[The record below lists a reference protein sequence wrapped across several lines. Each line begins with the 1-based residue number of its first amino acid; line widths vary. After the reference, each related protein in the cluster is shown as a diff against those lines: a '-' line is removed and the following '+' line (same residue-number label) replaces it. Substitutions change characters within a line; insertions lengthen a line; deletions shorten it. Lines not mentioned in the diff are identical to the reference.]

1 MKDTGGRTMT
11 KENKR
16 QVRSE
21 KTVTSAIALK
31 LINERSERNGLLT
44 SHVSLLTL

>member
-16 QVRSE
+16 QVRSDSGVKKKDHGKNVDSTE
-21 KTVTSAIALK
+21 AQLDISTFQ
-31 LINERSERNGLLT
+31 LIPLFA
-44 SHVSLLTL
+44 